1 MSNKHLFFLLLCLL
15 PVCGLAQRPVLQ
27 EYVNLRQYQQVV
39 AYADSLT
46 QADSA
51 DYVTMSAI
59 GQAYEGLLQYQNAYR
74 CYKELWYPEKYLSKI
89 IQYL

>member
-51 DYVTMSAI
+51 TT
-59 GQAYEGLLQYQNAYR
+59 
-74 CYKELWYPEKYLSKI
+74 
-89 IQYL
+89 